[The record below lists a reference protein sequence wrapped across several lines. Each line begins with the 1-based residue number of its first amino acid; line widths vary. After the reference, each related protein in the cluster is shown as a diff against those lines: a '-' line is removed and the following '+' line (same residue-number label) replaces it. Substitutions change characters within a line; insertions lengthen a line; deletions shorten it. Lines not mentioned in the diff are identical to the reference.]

1 MLFNSYIFVFIFLPT
16 VYLIFRLSSR
26 FNANVS
32 LGILIMSSLI
42 FYSYWNIY
50 NIFIILSSLLLNYI
64 IGTSIIKS
72 SFNYIRKIVYALG
85 ILFNLGIIFY
95 YKYFDFFINDVLSF
109 HIGGFDT
116 ASIILPLAISFFTF
130 QQITFLSDCYRKQ
143 VNSVP
148 ILNYLLYITF
158 FPQLIAGPIVRF
170 NDMSSQYS
178 CKTISI
184 YNHRSV
190 SCGIFIFAVGL
201 FKKVV
206 IADNLSLL
214 VNSGY
219 QSYNL
224 LTFIESWAIS
234 ITYSL
239 QLYYDFSGYCDM
251 AIGLALLFNVKLPIN
266 FNSPYQ
272 AKNIQ
277 DFWRRWHITLGS
289 FLKDFVYIPLG
300 GSRGTF
306 FHTSR
311 NLLLCFIICGIW
323 HGAGFTFIAWGIMH
337 GIGLVVHRLWSFT
350 GFNIPKVASITITFL
365 FVNLSWVLF
374 RSENLNQAFIILKSM
389 FDITEITLP
398 IKLIKFFEI
407 SFFKYQDFASTI
419 DNDYF
424 ILVVPFL
431 FVFTLLS
438 KNSNYYV
445 SNFSPNRKN
454 LIFVFLLFITS
465 ILSIGRV
472 NEFIYYNF

>member
-1 MLFNSYIFVFIFLPT
+1 MLFNSYIFIFIFLPS
-16 VYLIFRLSSR
+16 VYLILRLSSR
-26 FNANVS
+26 FNSNVS
-32 LGILIMSSLI
+32 LVILIMSSLI

-143 VNSVP
+143 INSIP

-170 NDMSSQYS
+170 KDMSSQYS
-178 CKTISI
+178 CKTFNTF
-184 YNHRSV
+184 NHRSI

-224 LTFIESWAIS
+224 LTFIESWTIS
-234 ITYSL
+234 IMYSL

-311 NLLLCFIICGIW
+311 NLLLCFLICGIW

-337 GIGLVVHRLWSFT
+337 GIGLVVHRLWSLT
-350 GFNIPKVASITITFL
+350 GFNIPKAVSVIITFL

-407 SFFKYQDFASTI
+407 SFFEYQDFASTI

-438 KNSNYYV
+438 KNSNHYV
-445 SNFSPNRKN
+445 SNFYPNRKN
-454 LIFVFLLFITS
+454 LFFVLLLFITS

>member
-1 MLFNSYIFVFIFLPT
+1 MLFNSYIFIFLFLPL
-16 VYLIFRLSSR
+16 VYIIFRFSKRYNSSI
-26 FNANVS
+26 S
-32 LGILIMSSLI
+32 LGILFISSLI

-50 NIFIILSSLLLNYI
+50 NIFVICSSLTINYI
-64 IGTSIIKS
+64 IGNSIIIF
-72 SFNYIRKIVYALG
+72 SFNYIRKIFYSIG

-95 YKYFDFFINDVLSF
+95 YKYFDFFINDVLSYNTD
-109 HIGGFDT
+109 IFDT
-116 ASIILPLAISFFTF
+116 TSIILPLAISFFTF
-130 QQITFLSDCYRKQ
+130 QQITFLSDCYKKQ
-143 VNSVP
+143 IKSIP

-170 NDMSSQYS
+170 KDMSSQYS
-178 CKTISI
+178 SQAFNT
-184 YNHRSV
+184 YNPRSF

-224 LTFIESWAIS
+224 LTFIESWTIS
-234 ITYSL
+234 IMYSL

-266 FNSPYQ
+266 FNSPYK
-272 AKNIQ
+272 ARNIQ

-300 GSRGTF
+300 GSRGTLF
-306 FHTSR
+306 YTSR

-323 HGAGFTFIAWGIMH
+323 HGAGFTFIVWGIMH
-337 GIGLVVHRLWSFT
+337 GVGLVVHRLWLLT
-350 GFNIPKVASITITFL
+350 GFNLPRVASVIITFL

-374 RSENLNQAFIILKSM
+374 RSENLNQAFIILRSM

-398 IKLIKFFEI
+398 IKLINFFEI
-407 SFFKYQDFASTI
+407 SFFRYQEFASTI

-424 ILVVPFL
+424 ILIVPFL
-431 FVFTLLS
+431 LIFTLLC
-438 KNSNYYV
+438 KNSNYYL
-445 SNFSPNRKN
+445 SNFSPNRTN

-472 NEFIYYNF
+472 SEFIYYNF

>member
-1 MLFNSYIFVFIFLPT
+1 MLFNSYIFIFIFLPI
-16 VYLIFRLSSR
+16 VYLLFRLSTR
-26 FNANVS
+26 FNHN
-32 LGILIMSSLI
+32 LPLCILIISSLI
-42 FYSYWNIY
+42 FYSYWNVY

-64 IGTSIIKS
+64 FGNSIIKS
-72 SFNYIRKIVYALG
+72 SYNCTGKTFYVLG

-95 YKYFDFFINDVLSF
+95 YKYFNFFINDVLSF
-109 HIGGFDT
+109 HIVGFDT
-116 ASIILPLAISFFTF
+116 SSIILPLAISFFTF
-130 QQITFLSDCYRKQ
+130 QQITFLSDCYSKKI
-143 VNSVP
+143 NSIP

-170 NDMSSQYS
+170 KDMSSQYS
-178 CKTISI
+178 CKTFNT
-184 YNHRSV
+184 YNHRSI

-206 IADNLSLL
+206 IADNLSLF

-224 LTFIESWAIS
+224 LTFIESWTIS
-234 ITYSL
+234 IIYSL

-289 FLKDFVYIPLG
+289 FLKDFIYIPLG
-300 GSRGTF
+300 GSRGRF

-311 NLLLCFIICGIW
+311 NLLLCFLICGIW

-337 GIGLVVHRLWSFT
+337 GIGLVVHRLWSLT
-350 GFNIPKVASITITFL
+350 GFNIPKVASIIITFL
-365 FVNLSWVLF
+365 FVNFSWVLF
-374 RSENLNQAFIILKSM
+374 RSENLNQALVILRSM
-389 FDITEITLP
+389 IDITEITLP
-398 IKLIKFFEI
+398 IKLIEFFEI
-407 SFFKYQDFASTI
+407 SFFHYKEFASTI
-419 DNDYF
+419 DNDWL

-431 FVFTLLS
+431 LVFTLFS

-454 LIFVFLLFITS
+454 LFFVFLLFITS

>member
-1 MLFNSYIFVFIFLPT
+1 MLFNSYIFIFIFLPS

-26 FNANVS
+26 FNSNVS

-64 IGTSIIKS
+64 IGTSILKLN
-72 SFNYIRKIVYALG
+72 FNYIRKIVYALG
-85 ILFNLGIIFY
+85 ILFNLCFIFY

-143 VNSVP
+143 INSIP

-170 NDMSSQYS
+170 KDMSSQYS
-178 CKTISI
+178 CKTFNT
-184 YNHRSV
+184 YNHRSI
-190 SCGIFIFAVGL
+190 SCGIFIFAIGL

-224 LTFIESWAIS
+224 LTFIESWTIS
-234 ITYSL
+234 IMYSL

-311 NLLLCFIICGIW
+311 NLLLCFLICGIW

-337 GIGLVVHRLWSFT
+337 GIGLVVHRLWSLT
-350 GFNIPKVASITITFL
+350 GFNIPKAASIIITFL

-374 RSENLNQAFIILKSM
+374 RSENLNQAFIILRSM

-398 IKLIKFFEI
+398 IKLIKFFET
-407 SFFKYQDFASTI
+407 SFFKYREFASTI

-424 ILVVPFL
+424 ILFVPLL

>member
-1 MLFNSYIFVFIFLPT
+1 MLFNSYIFLFLFLPT
-16 VYLIFRLSSR
+16 VYFLFRLSSR
-26 FNANVS
+26 FNCNLS
-32 LGILIMSSLI
+32 LCILIISSLI
-42 FYSYWNIY
+42 FYSYWNVY
-50 NIFIILSSLLLNYI
+50 NIFIILSSLLINYI
-64 IGTSIIKS
+64 FGNSIIKS
-72 SFNYIRKIVYALG
+72 SFNYIRITFYLLG

-95 YKYFDFFINDVLSF
+95 YKYFNFFINDVLSF

-143 VNSVP
+143 INSIP

-170 NDMSSQYS
+170 KDMSSQYS
-178 CKTISI
+178 SKAFNI
-184 YNHRSV
+184 YNSRSV
-190 SCGIFIFAVGL
+190 SCGIFIFSIGL

-206 IADNLSLL
+206 IADNLSLF

-224 LTFIESWAIS
+224 LTFIESWTIS
-234 ITYSL
+234 IIYSL

-251 AIGLALLFNVKLPIN
+251 AIGLGLLFNVKLPIN

-272 AKNIQ
+272 ARNIQ

-289 FLKDFVYIPLG
+289 FLKDFIYIPLG

-306 FHTSR
+306 FRTSR
-311 NLLLCFIICGIW
+311 NLLLCFLICGIW

-337 GIGLVVHRLWSFT
+337 GVGLVVHRLWSLR
-350 GFNIPKVASITITFL
+350 GFNIPKAASIIITFL

-374 RSENLNQAFIILKSM
+374 RSENLNQAFIILRSM

-407 SFFKYQDFASTI
+407 SFIKYQEFASNI

-424 ILVVPFL
+424 ILTVPVL
-431 FVFTLLS
+431 LVFTLLS
-438 KNSNYYV
+438 KNSNFYV

-465 ILSIGRV
+465 IFSIGRI